1 MIKKNH
7 FIPEKSNQYIIYIG
21 FPVIWALW
29 LIVTL
34 VYSEV
39 ILGLLASFNS
49 STSILLPSVL
59 LSNQ

>member
-7 FIPEKSNQYIIYIG
+7 FIPEKNNEYIIYIG
-21 FPVIWALW
+21 FPVIWAIW

-39 ILGLLASFNS
+39 ILGLFTSFNS
-49 STSILLPSVL
+49 SNSILLPSVL